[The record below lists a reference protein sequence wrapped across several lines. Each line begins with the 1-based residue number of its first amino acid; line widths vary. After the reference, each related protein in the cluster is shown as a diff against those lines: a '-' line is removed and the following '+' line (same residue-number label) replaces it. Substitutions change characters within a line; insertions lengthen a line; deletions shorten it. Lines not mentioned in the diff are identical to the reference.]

1 MKSPEPVSLLFLTAE
16 NIMTG
21 QTFSHPQD
29 ISTGLPH
36 EAAQADLK
44 EWHRIVAERGCKK
57 SFHKS

>member
-1 MKSPEPVSLLFLTAE
+1 
-16 NIMTG
+16 MTG